1 MEATLKDSTRK
12 NKKYMIMLTD
22 GISKKTIHFGQKNA
36 SDYTKHKDDKRKANY
51 ITRHKSNENWTKNG
65 IDSAGFWSRHLTWNK
80 PTINKSIKNIE
91 KNFDINIVNDL

>member
-1 MEATLKDSTRK
+1 MEATLKYSTRK